1 MYDLKI
7 QDFANIANR
16 SLSTFKREFKE
27 HYDTSPGK
35 WLTARR
41 MKRAK
46 AMLQLD
52 SKPII
57 QIAFECG
64 ITNVS
69 HFSRVFKETFG
80 ISPSTYQQ
88 DWTHK

>member
-1 MYDLKI
+1 
-7 QDFANIANR
+7 
-16 SLSTFKREFKE
+16 
-27 HYDTSPGK
+27 
-35 WLTARR
+35 